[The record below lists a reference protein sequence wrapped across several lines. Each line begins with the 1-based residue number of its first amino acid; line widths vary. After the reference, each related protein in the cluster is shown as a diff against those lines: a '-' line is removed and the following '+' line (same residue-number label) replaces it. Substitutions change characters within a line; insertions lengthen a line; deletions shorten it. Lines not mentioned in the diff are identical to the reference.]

1 MKGSLGLGLLT
12 WRTASA
18 RIRAVRSAAVAPSP
32 NLSASQDKA
41 PLKSAPVMCCTR
53 SMAPPRP
60 CWAMWSNHFPS
71 FGPWARVMLNPS
83 AFQRSG
89 SALSCWKP
97 RASKTSGSGNARI
110 LSAVAFCCTS
120 AFSARSRFRRSLS
133 AVASAAFLAV
143 RSLSAVR
150 ARAKDGAALSADG
163 RDLLIG
169 PFVGVQQDARRHL
182 NLKRSHGRG
191 DLGVV
196 ATHPLVRG
204 CAALDPAR

>member
-1 MKGSLGLGLLT
+1 MKGSRSVLALT

-41 PLKSAPVMCCTR
+41 PFKVGARDVLHEVNGAAAPVLGDVVE
-53 SMAPPRP
+53 PL
-60 CWAMWSNHFPS
+60 PS

-120 AFSARSRFRRSLS
+120 AFGARSRFRRSLS

-143 RSLSAVR
+143 RSLGR
-150 ARAKDGAALSADG
+150 ARTGEGRGGLSADG

-169 PFVGVQQDARRHL
+169 PFVGVQQIARRHL
-182 NLKRSHGRG
+182 NL
-191 DLGVV
+191 
-196 ATHPLVRG
+196 A
-204 CAALDPAR
+204 

>member
-1 MKGSLGLGLLT
+1 
-12 WRTASA
+12 
-18 RIRAVRSAAVAPSP
+18 
-32 NLSASQDKA
+32 
-41 PLKSAPVMCCTR
+41 
-53 SMAPPRP
+53 
-60 CWAMWSNHFPS
+60 MWSNHFPS
-71 FGPWARVMLNPS
+71 FGPWASDVEPVSLPAVRLRFVLLE
-83 AFQRSG
+83 AQG
-89 SALSCWKP
+89 V
-97 RASKTSGSGNARI
+97 KTSGSGNARI

-150 ARAKDGAALSADG
+150 TGEGRGGLSADG

>member
-1 MKGSLGLGLLT
+1 MKGSRSVLASLT

-120 AFSARSRFRRSLS
+120 AF
-133 AVASAAFLAV
+133 
-143 RSLSAVR
+143 
-150 ARAKDGAALSADG
+150 GALTLPA
-163 RDLLIG
+163 LLIG
-169 PFVGVQQDARRHL
+169 RRLGRLLGGAITRPCAHGRRTGRLVGRWPRPAHRPICRGSARR
-182 NLKRSHGRG
+182 
-191 DLGVV
+191 
-196 ATHPLVRG
+196 
-204 CAALDPAR
+204 AAAPQSRA

>member
-53 SMAPPRP
+53 SMALPRP

-120 AFSARSRFRRSLS
+120 AFGGALTLPALLS

-143 RSLSAVR
+143 RSLGR
-150 ARAKDGAALSADG
+150 ARTGEGRGGLSADG

-169 PFVGVQQDARRHL
+169 PFVGVQQDARGGTSIS
-182 NLKRSHGRG
+182 RSHGRG

>member
-1 MKGSLGLGLLT
+1 
-12 WRTASA
+12 
-18 RIRAVRSAAVAPSP
+18 
-32 NLSASQDKA
+32 
-41 PLKSAPVMCCTR
+41 
-53 SMAPPRP
+53 MAPPRP

-133 AVASAAFLAV
+133 AVASAAFFGGAITFG
-143 RSLSAVR
+143 R
-150 ARAKDGAALSADG
+150 ARTGEGRGGLSADG

-182 NLKRSHGRG
+182 NLGRSHGRG